1 MKLKQLLLTSTAM
14 LMLGTPVAPLFA
26 QSGDTTFTV
35 AQAAPP
41 ALSGAIQTYLEAQA
55 ALQAAEAGGGD
66 VAAAQEALAAARD
79 ELGALCAAI
88 GQTDIDACIAMF
100 EGGEITPPAPAPE
113 AEMEVEAQGEAAAE
127 PEAPAPEA
135 APAEE
140 PAPAEAEP
148 APVEAEP
155 APVEAEAEPAPVE
168 EPAPAPADEPAPA
181 EEAAPAPAEEP
192 APEPEPAPAEAPA
205 PVEEPAP
212 APETMEEAE
221 PAPEA
226 PPASEAPAA
235 EPAAPAEQPAA
246 EAESSAP
253 ASLLEAV
260 AAYETAVAE
269 FEAAVAAG
277 GDTSA
282 AAQAVID
289 AEAELRGICEAL
301 GQTDLDACL
310 TGFDIELDII
320 DVQAELDGMAETPAA
335 PEAEV
340 PAEGEAAPEGEPAQ
354 DMDDSIVLE
363 GDVQGEIVPQGIDA
377 SEVAPLLD
385 SEKDAASGVMDDE
398 QGDADAQ
405 VEGEAEA
412 DADAEAEA
420 EAQAEAPAEPAPAP
434 EQVNVTEIPSIDS
447 EEGQDRQEVSIQQ
460 IEEAATASASA
471 QLQEGS
477 AQQQANQQGGVLV
490 GPVREGPSN
499 AEIIATIGLATIF
512 AIGANQFIDTPD
524 TPRIVYPDDQQYYVE
539 NLSEGRTRET
549 ILRADGSRI
558 VTIRDQYGDI
568 IRRSRI
574 EADGRE
580 ILLVYVDPSYRRY
593 DEQGRW
599 IDPGR
604 QLPPLVL
611 NIPPSEYVLNASV
624 ANEQQVATFL
634 DQPPVET
641 IQRYYTIDEVKRS
654 SRLRDMVRRL
664 EIADLTFDTGSAN
677 ISQSEIGT
685 LSATANAMLALIA
698 QNPAETF
705 LIEGHTD
712 AVGSDISNLALSD
725 RRAEAIAYALTR
737 VYGVPAENLA
747 TQGYGER
754 YLKVNTQAAE
764 RTNRRVTIRRITPLI
779 TPMTGAAG

>member
-26 QSGDTTFTV
+26 QSGNASFTV

-41 ALSGAIQTYLEAQA
+41 ALAGAIQTYLEAQA
-55 ALQAAEAGGGD
+55 AVEAAEAGGGY
-66 VAAAQEALAAARD
+66 VAAAQETLAAARD

-88 GQTDIDACIAMF
+88 GQPDIDACIAMF
-100 EGGEITPPAPAPE
+100 EGGEIAPVAPAPE
-113 AEMEVEAQGEAAAE
+113 AEMSVEAEGEAAVE
-127 PEAPAPEA
+127 PEAEAPQA

-140 PAPAEAEP
+140 PAPVEAEDPAPAPAEEP
-148 APVEAEP
+148 APLEEAAPEP
-155 APVEAEAEPAPVE
+155 EQEAAPVEEAAPAPAEEPTPEPEPAPVE
-168 EPAPAPADEPAPA
+168 EPAPAPA
-181 EEAAPAPAEEP
+181 
-192 APEPEPAPAEAPA
+192 
-205 PVEEPAP
+205 
-212 APETMEEAE
+212 PETMEDAE
-221 PAPEA
+221 PASET
-226 PPASEAPAA
+226 PADET
-235 EPAAPAEQPAA
+235 AAPVEQPAA
-246 EAESSAP
+246 DAESSAP
-253 ASLLEAV
+253 ASLLDAV
-260 AAYETAVAE
+260 AAYEAAVAE
-269 FEAAVAAG
+269 FEAVVAAG

-289 AEAELRGICEAL
+289 AEAELQGICEAL
-301 GQTDLDACL
+301 GQTDLDARL
-310 TGFDIELDII
+310 AGFDIELDII
-320 DVQAELDGMAETPAA
+320 DVEAELDGMAEAPATEEGEA
-335 PEAEV
+335 PVE
-340 PAEGEAAPEGEPAQ
+340 EAAPEDEAPALE
-354 DMDDSIVLE
+354 MDDSILLE
-363 GDVQGEIVPQGIDA
+363 GDVQGEIVPEGTSE

-385 SEKDAASGVMDDE
+385 SQKDAASGVMEEEQDDAAP
-398 QGDADAQ
+398 QP
-405 VEGEAEA
+405 EGEAGAEVE
-412 DADAEAEA
+412 AEAEA
-420 EAQAEAPAEPAPAP
+420 EAEVEAEAEAQGEPATEPAPAP
-434 EQVNVTEIPSIDS
+434 EQIDVTEIPSIET
-447 EEGQDRQEVSIQQ
+447 EEGQDRQEVSIQE
-460 IEEAATASASA
+460 IEEAASASSA
-471 QLQEGS
+471 ATLQERSG
-477 AQQQANQQGGVLV
+477 QQQANQQGGVLV

-512 AIGANQFIDTPD
+512 AIGANQFINTPD

-539 NLSEGRTRET
+539 NLSDGRTRET

-558 VTIRDQYGDI
+558 VTIRDRYGDV

-574 EADGRE
+574 EPDGRE

-593 DEQGRW
+593 DDQGRW

-624 ANEQQVATFL
+624 AYEQQVATFL

-641 IQRYYTIDEVKRS
+641 IQRYYTIDEVIRS

-664 EIADLTFDTGSAN
+664 EIADLTFETGSAN

-685 LSATANAMLALIA
+685 LSATANAMHALIRD
-698 QNPAETF
+698 NPAETF

-725 RRAEAIAYALTR
+725 RRAEAVAYALTR

-779 TPMTGAAG
+779 TPMNGAAG

>member
-1 MKLKQLLLTSTAM
+1 
-14 LMLGTPVAPLFA
+14 
-26 QSGDTTFTV
+26 
-35 AQAAPP
+35 
-41 ALSGAIQTYLEAQA
+41 
-55 ALQAAEAGGGD
+55 
-66 VAAAQEALAAARD
+66 
-79 ELGALCAAI
+79 
-88 GQTDIDACIAMF
+88 
-100 EGGEITPPAPAPE
+100 
-113 AEMEVEAQGEAAAE
+113 ME
-127 PEAPAPEA
+127 
-135 APAEE
+135 
-140 PAPAEAEP
+140 
-148 APVEAEP
+148 
-155 APVEAEAEPAPVE
+155 
-168 EPAPAPADEPAPA
+168 
-181 EEAAPAPAEEP
+181 
-192 APEPEPAPAEAPA
+192 EPEPAAP
-205 PVEEPAP
+205 
-212 APETMEEAE
+212 
-221 PAPEA
+221 
-226 PPASEAPAA
+226 EAPAA
-235 EPAAPAEQPAA
+235 EPATPAEQPAA
-246 EAESSAP
+246 DADSSAP

-282 AAQAVID
+282 AAQAVTD
-289 AEAELRGICEAL
+289 AEAELQGICEAL

-335 PEAEV
+335 PEEEAPAEDEA
-340 PAEGEAAPEGEPAQ
+340 PLEGEAPAQ
-354 DMDDSIVLE
+354 EMDDNIVLE
-363 GDVQGEIVPQGIDA
+363 GNVQGEIVPEGTNE

-385 SEKDAASGVMDDE
+385 SDKDTASGVMDDE
-398 QGDADAQ
+398 QNQPAAEG
-405 VEGEAEA
+405 EGEAEV
-412 DADAEAEA
+412 EAEV
-420 EAQAEAPAEPAPAP
+420 EAQSETPQEPAPAAEP
-434 EQVNVTEIPSIDS
+434 LDVTEIPSIDT
-447 EEGQDRQEVSIQQ
+447 EEGQGRQEVSIQEV
-460 IEEAATASASA
+460 EEAESASASA

-477 AQQQANQQGGVLV
+477 GQPQANQQGGVLV

-499 AEIIATIGLATIF
+499 AEVIATIGLATIF
-512 AIGANQFIDTPD
+512 AIGANQFINTPD
-524 TPRIVYPDDQQYYVE
+524 TPRIIYPDDQQYYVE
-539 NLSEGRTRET
+539 NLSDDRTRET

-558 VTIRDQYGDI
+558 VTIRDRYGDV

-574 EADGRE
+574 EPDGRE

-604 QLPPLVL
+604 QLPPLQL
-611 NIPPSEYVLNASV
+611 NIPPSEYVLNASA

-664 EIADLTFDTGSAN
+664 EIADLTFETGSAN

-685 LSATANAMLALIA
+685 LSATANAMLALIR

-712 AVGSDISNLALSD
+712 AVGSDVSNLALSD

-779 TPMTGAAG
+779 TPMNGAAG

>member
-1 MKLKQLLLTSTAM
+1 
-14 LMLGTPVAPLFA
+14 
-26 QSGDTTFTV
+26 
-35 AQAAPP
+35 
-41 ALSGAIQTYLEAQA
+41 
-55 ALQAAEAGGGD
+55 
-66 VAAAQEALAAARD
+66 
-79 ELGALCAAI
+79 
-88 GQTDIDACIAMF
+88 
-100 EGGEITPPAPAPE
+100 
-113 AEMEVEAQGEAAAE
+113 ME
-127 PEAPAPEA
+127 
-135 APAEE
+135 
-140 PAPAEAEP
+140 
-148 APVEAEP
+148 
-155 APVEAEAEPAPVE
+155 
-168 EPAPAPADEPAPA
+168 
-181 EEAAPAPAEEP
+181 
-192 APEPEPAPAEAPA
+192 EPEPAAA
-205 PVEEPAP
+205 
-212 APETMEEAE
+212 
-221 PAPEA
+221 
-226 PPASEAPAA
+226 EAPAA

-246 EAESSAP
+246 DADSTAP

-269 FEAAVAAG
+269 FQAAVSAG

-282 AAQAVID
+282 AAQAVTD
-289 AEAELRGICEAL
+289 AEAELQGICDAL
-301 GQTDLDACL
+301 GQTDIDACL

-335 PEAEV
+335 PEEQAPAEDD
-340 PAEGEAAPEGEPAQ
+340 ASEEGEAPAQ
-354 DMDDSIVLE
+354 EMDDDIVLE
-363 GDVQGEIVPQGIDA
+363 GNVQGEIVPEGTNE

-385 SEKDAASGVMDDE
+385 SDKDIASGVMDDE
-398 QGDADAQ
+398 QNQPEAEGEG
-405 VEGEAEA
+405 EGEAEVQ
-412 DADAEAEA
+412 A
-420 EAQAEAPAEPAPAP
+420 EAQAQSETPQEPAPAP
-434 EQVNVTEIPSIDS
+434 EPINVTEIPSIDT
-447 EEGQDRQEVSIQQ
+447 EEGQARQEVSIQE
-460 IEEAATASASA
+460 IEEAESASASA
-471 QLQEGS
+471 QLQEG
-477 AQQQANQQGGVLV
+477 AGQQQTNQQGGVLV

-499 AEIIATIGLATIF
+499 AEVIATIGLATIF
-512 AIGANQFIDTPD
+512 AIGANQFINTPD
-524 TPRIVYPDDQQYYVE
+524 TPRIIYPDDQRYYVE
-539 NLSEGRTRET
+539 DLSDGRTRET

-558 VTIRDQYGDI
+558 VTIRDRYGDV

-574 EADGRE
+574 EPDGRE

-604 QLPPLVL
+604 QLPPLQL
-611 NIPPSEYVLNASV
+611 NIPPSEYVLNASA
-624 ANEQQVATFL
+624 ANEQQVANFL

-664 EIADLTFDTGSAN
+664 EIADLTFETGSAN

-685 LSATANAMLALIA
+685 LSATANAMLALIR

-779 TPMTGAAG
+779 TPMNGAAG

>member
-26 QSGDTTFTV
+26 QSGNGSFTL

-41 ALSGAIQTYLEAQA
+41 ALAGAIQTYLEAQA
-55 ALQAAEAGGGD
+55 AVEAAKAGGGD
-66 VAAAQEALAAARD
+66 VAAAQETLAAARD

-88 GQTDIDACIAMF
+88 GQPDIDACIAMF
-100 EGGEITPPAPAPE
+100 EGGEITPLAPAPE
-113 AEMEVEAQGEAAAE
+113 VEMSVEAEGEAAAE
-127 PEAPAPEA
+127 PEAPA
-135 APAEE
+135 
-140 PAPAEAEP
+140 AEAEP

-155 APVEAEAEPAPVE
+155 APGDEPAPVE
-168 EPAPAPADEPAPA
+168 K
-181 EEAAPAPAEEP
+181 AAPAPAEEP
-192 APEPEPAPAEAPA
+192 APEPEPAP
-205 PVEEPAP
+205 VEEPAP
-212 APETMEEAE
+212 APASETMEEAE
-221 PAPEA
+221 TAPD
-226 PPASEAPAA
+226 APAT
-235 EPAAPAEQPAA
+235 EPDAPAEQPAA
-246 EAESSAP
+246 QESSSAP
-253 ASLLEAV
+253 ASLLDAV

-282 AAQAVID
+282 AAQAVTD
-289 AEAELRGICEAL
+289 AEAELQAICEAL

-310 TGFDIELDII
+310 TSFDIELKII
-320 DVQAELDGMAETPAA
+320 DVQAELEGMVEAPFAEDGQT
-335 PEAEV
+335 
-340 PAEGEAAPEGEPAQ
+340 PAEGEAAAEDEVAAQ
-354 DMDDSIVLE
+354 KMNDSIMLE
-363 GDVQGEIVPQGIDA
+363 GDVQGEIVPEGTNE

-385 SEKDAASGVMDDE
+385 SDKDAASGVMVEEQDE
-398 QGDADAQ
+398 AA
-405 VEGEAEA
+405 VEAEGEANVE
-412 DADAEAEA
+412 AEAEA
-420 EAQAEAPAEPAPAP
+420 EASAEPAPAP
-434 EQVNVTEIPSIDS
+434 EQVDVTQIPSIDE

-460 IEEAATASASA
+460 IEDDEAASATAT
-471 QLQEGS
+471 LQEGS
-477 AQQQANQQGGVLV
+477 AQTNQQGGVLV

-512 AIGANQFIDTPD
+512 AIGANQFINTPD
-524 TPRIVYPDDQQYYVE
+524 TPRMVYPDDQRYYVE
-539 NLSEGRTRET
+539 NLSDGRTRET

-558 VTIRDQYGDI
+558 VTIRDRYGDV

-574 EADGRE
+574 EPDGRE

-611 NIPPSEYVLNASV
+611 NIPPSEYVLNASA
-624 ANEQQVATFL
+624 ANQQQVATFL
-634 DQPPVET
+634 EQPPVET

-677 ISQSEIGT
+677 ISQSELGA

-712 AVGSDISNLALSD
+712 AVGSDIFNLALSD
-725 RRAEAIAYALTR
+725 RRAESIAYALTR
-737 VYGVPAENLA
+737 VYGVPAESLA

-754 YLKVNTQAAE
+754 YLKVNTQLAE

-779 TPMTGAAG
+779 TPMTGTAG

>member
-26 QSGDTTFTV
+26 QSNASFSV

-41 ALSGAIQTYLEAQA
+41 ALAGAIQTYLEAQA
-55 ALQAAEAGGGD
+55 AVEAAEAAGGD
-66 VAAAQEALAAARD
+66 TAAAQDALSAARD
-79 ELGALCAAI
+79 ELGALCAAM
-88 GQTDIDACIAMF
+88 GQSDIDACIAMF
-100 EGGEITPPAPAPE
+100 EGGEIVPPAPAPE
-113 AEMEVEAQGEAAAE
+113 PEMSVEAEGEAAVEA
-127 PEAPAPEA
+127 EAPAPEA
-135 APAEE
+135 P
-140 PAPAEAEP
+140 PAPEP
-148 APVEAEP
+148 APVEPEPTPQEPEP
-155 APVEAEAEPAPVE
+155 APEQVEPAPVE
-168 EPAPAPADEPAPA
+168 EPAPAPAEQPAPA
-181 EEAAPAPAEEP
+181 
-192 APEPEPAPAEAPA
+192 PAPAEAPA
-205 PVEEPAP
+205 PVEAPAPAPEPEPTPVPEQAPVEEPAP
-212 APETMEEAE
+212 APEQPE
-221 PAPEA
+221 PAAPEA
-226 PPASEAPAA
+226 PAAQPEAPAA
-235 EPAAPAEQPAA
+235 EQPAA
-246 EAESSAP
+246 GPASSAP
-253 ASLLEAV
+253 ASLLDAV
-260 AAYETAVAE
+260 AAYETAVAD
-269 FEAAVAAG
+269 FEAAIAAG
-277 GDTSA
+277 GDTTA
-282 AAQAVID
+282 AAQAVAD
-289 AEAELRGICEAL
+289 AEAELQGICDAL
-301 GQTDLDACL
+301 GQTDIDSCL
-310 TGFDIELDII
+310 TGFDIDLEII
-320 DVQAELDGMAETPAA
+320 GVQAALDGMGELPAA
-335 PEAEV
+335 DAEV
-340 PAEGEAAPEGEPAQ
+340 PAEGEAVIDDETPAPN
-354 DMDDSIVLE
+354 MDADIVLE
-363 GDVQGEIVPQGIDA
+363 GDIQGEIVPEGTNAD
-377 SEVAPLLD
+377 EVAPLLD
-385 SEKDAASGVMDDE
+385 SAKDTAAGFMADE
-398 QGDADAQ
+398 DQ
-405 VEGEAEA
+405 VEGEGEP
-412 DADAEAEA
+412 
-420 EAQAEAPAEPAPAP
+420 EAQAETPAEPAPAP
-434 EQVNVTEIPSIDS
+434 EQVDVNEIPSIDT
-447 EEGQDRQEVSIQQ
+447 EEGQDRQEVSIQE
-460 IEEAATASASA
+460 IEEAATASSA
-471 QLQEGS
+471 ATLQQG
-477 AQQQANQQGGVLV
+477 AGQRQGNQQGGVLV

-558 VTIRDQYGDI
+558 VTIRDQYGDV

-574 EADGRE
+574 EPDGRE

-593 DEQGRW
+593 DDQGRW

-611 NIPPSEYVLNASV
+611 NIPPSEYVLNASA

-664 EIADLTFDTGSAN
+664 EIADLTFETGSAN

-685 LSATANAMLALIA
+685 LSATANAMLALIQ

-712 AVGSDISNLALSD
+712 AVGSDVSNLALSD

-779 TPMTGAAG
+779 TPMNGVAG

>member
-1 MKLKQLLLTSTAM
+1 MKLKQLLLTSTAV

-26 QSGDTTFTV
+26 QSAAPSLTL

-41 ALSGAIQTYLEAQA
+41 ALAGAIQTYLEAQA
-55 ALQAAEAGGGD
+55 AVQAAEAEGGD
-66 VAAAQEALAAARD
+66 VAAAQEALAAAEG
-79 ELGALCAAI
+79 ELGALCAAM
-88 GQTDIDACIAMF
+88 GQNDIDACIAMF
-100 EGGEITPPAPAPE
+100 EGGEIAPAAPAPE
-113 AEMEVEAQGEAAAE
+113 AEISVEAEGEAAAE
-127 PEAPAPEA
+127 DEAPAPEA
-135 APAEE
+135 E
-140 PAPAEAEP
+140 PAQEP

-155 APVEAEAEPAPVE
+155 APAEQPAPEEAEPEPVEQPAPAPVE
-168 EPAPAPADEPAPA
+168 EPEPA
-181 EEAAPAPAEEP
+181 EEA
-192 APEPEPAPAEAPA
+192 APEPEPAPI
-205 PVEEPAP
+205 EEPAP
-212 APETMEEAE
+212 QTMEEAE

-226 PPASEAPAA
+226 PAEEAAP
-235 EPAAPAEQPAA
+235 PAEQPAA
-246 EAESSAP
+246 EETSAVP

-277 GDTSA
+277 EDTTA
-282 AAQAVID
+282 TAQAVVD

-301 GQTDLDACL
+301 GQSDLDACL
-310 TGFDIELDII
+310 SGFDIELDIV
-320 DVQAELDGMAETPAA
+320 DVQAALDGMEETPPA
-335 PEAEV
+335 EAEPAPAEGQE
-340 PAEGEAAPEGEPAQ
+340 PAEGEAQPEGQEPAQ
-354 DMDDSIVLE
+354 EMDDDIVLE
-363 GDVQGEIVPQGIDA
+363 GDIQGEIVPEGIDA

-385 SEKDAASGVMDDE
+385 SEKDAASE
-398 QGDADAQ
+398 ASADAQ
-405 VEGEAEA
+405 ADEPVEAEGEV
-412 DADAEAEA
+412 EAEA
-420 EAQAEAPAEPAPAP
+420 EADVEAEAPAEEPAEPAPAAEP
-434 EQVNVTEIPSIDS
+434 VDVTEIPSIDM

-460 IEEAATASASA
+460 IEEAASDSAA
-471 QLQEGS
+471 ATLQEG
-477 AQQQANQQGGVLV
+477 AGQQQANQQGGVLV

-499 AEIIATIGLATIF
+499 AEVIATIGLATIF

-558 VTIRDQYGDI
+558 VTIRDQYGDV

-574 EADGRE
+574 EPDGRE

-593 DEQGRW
+593 DDQGRW

-611 NIPPSEYVLNASV
+611 NIPPSEYVLNASS

-779 TPMTGAAG
+779 TPMNGAAG

>member
-26 QSGDTTFTV
+26 QSGNASFTV

-41 ALSGAIQTYLEAQA
+41 ALAGAIQTYLEAQA
-55 ALQAAEAGGGD
+55 ALEAAEAGGGD
-66 VAAAQEALAAARD
+66 VAAAQETLSAARD

-100 EGGEITPPAPAPE
+100 EGGEIAPAAPAPE
-113 AEMEVEAQGEAAAE
+113 AEMSVEAEGEAAAE

-140 PAPAEAEP
+140 PAPA
-148 APVEAEP
+148 PV
-155 APVEAEAEPAPVE
+155 EAEPAPVE
-168 EPAPAPADEPAPA
+168 EPAPAPEPEPAPAEEPAPVEEAAPAPA
-181 EEAAPAPAEEP
+181 EEAAPAEEV
-192 APEPEPAPAEAPA
+192 APEPA

-212 APETMEEAE
+212 APETMEEPE
-221 PAPEA
+221 PEA
-226 PPASEAPAA
+226 DEAPAA
-235 EPAAPAEQPAA
+235 EPAAPVEQPAA
-246 EAESSAP
+246 DAESSAP
-253 ASLLEAV
+253 ASLLDAV

-277 GDTSA
+277 GDTAA
-282 AAQAVID
+282 AAQAATD

-320 DVQAELDGMAETPAA
+320 DVQAALDGVAETPADS
-335 PEAEV
+335 
-340 PAEGEAAPEGEPAQ
+340 EGEAPVEGEAPAEEAPAQ
-354 DMDDSIVLE
+354 EMDDSIVLE
-363 GDVQGEIVPQGIDA
+363 GDVQGEIVPEGTNAD
-377 SEVAPLLD
+377 EVAPLLD
-385 SEKDAASGVMDDE
+385 SDKDAASGAMAED
-398 QGDADAQ
+398 DADADVQ
-405 VEGEAEA
+405 AEG
-412 DADAEAEA
+412 
-420 EAQAEAPAEPAPAP
+420 EAQAEADAEVQPETPAEPAPAP
-434 EQVNVTEIPSIDS
+434 EQVDVTQIPSIET
-447 EEGQDRQEVSIQQ
+447 EEGEDRQEVSIQE
-460 IEEAATASASA
+460 IEEAASASSSA
-471 QLQEGS
+471 QLQQGS
-477 AQQQANQQGGVLV
+477 GQQQANQQGGVLV

-512 AIGANQFIDTPD
+512 AIGANQFINTPD

-558 VTIRDQYGDI
+558 VTIRDQYGDV

-574 EADGRE
+574 EPDGRE

-611 NIPPSEYVLNASV
+611 NIPPSEYVLNASA

-664 EIADLTFDTGSAN
+664 EIADLTFETGSAN

-685 LSATANAMLALIA
+685 LSATANAMLALIR

>member
-1 MKLKQLLLTSTAM
+1 
-14 LMLGTPVAPLFA
+14 
-26 QSGDTTFTV
+26 
-35 AQAAPP
+35 
-41 ALSGAIQTYLEAQA
+41 
-55 ALQAAEAGGGD
+55 
-66 VAAAQEALAAARD
+66 
-79 ELGALCAAI
+79 
-88 GQTDIDACIAMF
+88 
-100 EGGEITPPAPAPE
+100 
-113 AEMEVEAQGEAAAE
+113 MEEPE
-127 PEAPAPEA
+127 PEA
-135 APAEE
+135 
-140 PAPAEAEP
+140 
-148 APVEAEP
+148 
-155 APVEAEAEPAPVE
+155 
-168 EPAPAPADEPAPA
+168 D
-181 EEAAPAPAEEP
+181 
-192 APEPEPAPAEAPA
+192 
-205 PVEEPAP
+205 
-212 APETMEEAE
+212 
-221 PAPEA
+221 
-226 PPASEAPAA
+226 EAPAA
-235 EPAAPAEQPAA
+235 EPAAPVEQPAA
-246 EAESSAP
+246 DAESSAP
-253 ASLLEAV
+253 ASLLDAV

-277 GDTSA
+277 GDTAA
-282 AAQAVID
+282 AAQAVTD

-320 DVQAELDGMAETPAA
+320 DVQAALDGVAETPADS
-335 PEAEV
+335 
-340 PAEGEAAPEGEPAQ
+340 EGEAPVEGEAPAEEAPAQ
-354 DMDDSIVLE
+354 EMDDSIVLE
-363 GDVQGEIVPQGIDA
+363 GDVQGEIVPEGTNAD
-377 SEVAPLLD
+377 EVAPLLD
-385 SEKDAASGVMDDE
+385 SDKDAASGAMAED
-398 QGDADAQ
+398 DADADVQ
-405 VEGEAEA
+405 AEG
-412 DADAEAEA
+412 
-420 EAQAEAPAEPAPAP
+420 EAQAEADAEVQPETPAEPAPAP
-434 EQVNVTEIPSIDS
+434 EQVDVTQIPSIET
-447 EEGQDRQEVSIQQ
+447 EEGEDRQEVSIQE
-460 IEEAATASASA
+460 IEEAASASSSA
-471 QLQEGS
+471 QLQQGS
-477 AQQQANQQGGVLV
+477 GQQQANQQGGVLV

-512 AIGANQFIDTPD
+512 AIGANQFINTPD

-558 VTIRDQYGDI
+558 VTIRDQYGDV

-574 EADGRE
+574 EPDGRE

-611 NIPPSEYVLNASV
+611 NIPPSEYVLNASA

-664 EIADLTFDTGSAN
+664 EIADLTFETGSAN

-685 LSATANAMLALIA
+685 LSATANAMLALIR